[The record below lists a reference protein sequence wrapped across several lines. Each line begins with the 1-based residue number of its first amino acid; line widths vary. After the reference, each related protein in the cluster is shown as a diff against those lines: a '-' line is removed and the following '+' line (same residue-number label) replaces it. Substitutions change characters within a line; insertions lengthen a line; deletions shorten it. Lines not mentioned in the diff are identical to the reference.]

1 MNSNDVIID
10 EGVLDTLKSAGGKIG
25 DYGRQVKSALT
36 PKNPDYNPQDPDG
49 LNKGDPKFGYDPD
62 APDEQEKPE
71 KQPKAKRVTMPRQNN
86 QQSLAREYFT
96 SNFVDMAY
104 DLVADQLESENSYVA
119 RPGQSPDDNT
129 QVTLQLFLQD
139 WYDQYTDGLNINPQ
153 SRFGKL
159 AVKYFEQMQ
168 ANWDNGVFD
177 TKILAQ
183 LGGQT
188 FSYANAPQSP
198 MNRAEPSHR
207 TDTSKDAEAKR
218 KAKMPNEPIIP
229 TDPVTESAKR
239 AEKMWE
245 DYERSNGK
253 KIKPWDSD
261 LYVDKI
267 AGQFNNNG
275 KLLNNRRI

>member
-1 MNSNDVIID
+1 MSR
-10 EGVLDTLKSAGGKIG
+10 K
-25 DYGRQVKSALT
+25 
-36 PKNPDYNPQDPDG
+36 
-49 LNKGDPKFGYDPD
+49 
-62 APDEQEKPE
+62 
-71 KQPKAKRVTMPRQNN
+71 TMPRQNN

-239 AEKMWE
+239 AEKIPALKT
-245 DYERSNGK
+245 R
-253 KIKPWDSD
+253 
-261 LYVDKI
+261 
-267 AGQFNNNG
+267 
-275 KLLNNRRI
+275 